1 MGSPDEKDL
10 VERVADY
17 SPGAMCELAV
27 KNREGRLFLRKA
39 SMQYSSAHRMAQ
51 RTSQNQHAA
60 PLAANLGLVRP
71 PAIYL
76 TTIVTGLVLHFAW
89 PIPLV
94 PSLAMP
100 FGALIAVFA
109 AALFIWSIRTLHAAG
124 TPVPGNR
131 PTTTIVKAGP
141 YRFSR
146 NPIYLAFS
154 LFQTGLALG
163 VNDAWLLVT
172 LLPAIF
178 VMSFVVIPREERYL
192 EACFGDEYKRYK
204 ASVRRW
210 L

>member
-1 MGSPDEKDL
+1 MYMGESDH
-10 VERVADY
+10 
-17 SPGAMCELAV
+17 GA
-27 KNREGRLFLRKA
+27 KA
-39 SMQYSSAHRMAQ
+39 HQMAQ
-51 RTSQNQHAA
+51 RASQKQPTA
-60 PLAANLGLVRP
+60 PLAANLGWARP

-76 TTIVTGLVLHFAW
+76 TTIVTGLVLHFAR
-89 PIPLV
+89 PIPFV

-100 FGALIAVFA
+100 LGALVAVFA
-109 AALFIWSIRTLHAAG
+109 ATLFIWSIRTFNSAG

-131 PTTTIVKAGP
+131 PTTAIVKVGP

-154 LFQTGLALG
+154 LFQSGIALA
-163 VNDAWLLVT
+163 VNDAWILVT
-172 LLPAIF
+172 LLPAIL

-192 EACFGDEYKRYK
+192 EARFGEEYARYK

>member
-1 MGSPDEKDL
+1 
-10 VERVADY
+10 
-17 SPGAMCELAV
+17 
-27 KNREGRLFLRKA
+27 
-39 SMQYSSAHRMAQ
+39 
-51 RTSQNQHAA
+51 
-60 PLAANLGLVRP
+60 
-71 PAIYL
+71 
-76 TTIVTGLVLHFAW
+76 
-89 PIPLV
+89 
-94 PSLAMP
+94 MP

-109 AALFIWSIRTLHAAG
+109 AALFIWSIRIFHAAG